1 VDFIAASF
9 FEDATGDSQDQE
21 GCAGCSKGIFRNAR
35 VEHAGGMSLDPA
47 VTNPEHY
54 KVIFENDK
62 VRVLEYTDQPGD
74 QTTPHEHPDSVM
86 YTLSS
91 FRRRLVLGD
100 MQREVELDSGTVGWI
115 PAQKHHGENIGDTP
129 SHALFVELKPGSS
142 GSDASDAVG
151 QLGPE

>member
-1 VDFIAASF
+1 
-9 FEDATGDSQDQE
+9 
-21 GCAGCSKGIFRNAR
+21 
-35 VEHAGGMSLDPA
+35 MSLDPA

-74 QTTPHEHPDSVM
+74 LTTPHEHPDSVM

-91 FRRRLVLGD
+91 FRRRLVSGD
-100 MQREVELDSGTVGWI
+100 MQREVEFASGTVGWL
-115 PAQKHHGENIGDTP
+115 PAQTHHGENIGETP
-129 SHALFVELKPGSS
+129 THVLFVELKPGSS
-142 GSDASDAVG
+142 GSDVSDAVG